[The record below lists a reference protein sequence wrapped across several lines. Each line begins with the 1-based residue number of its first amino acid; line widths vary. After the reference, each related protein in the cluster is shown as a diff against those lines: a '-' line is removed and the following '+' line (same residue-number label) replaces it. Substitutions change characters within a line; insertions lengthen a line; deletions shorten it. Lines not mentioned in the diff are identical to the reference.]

1 MAHTIIEIK
10 CVDQA
15 LIPMVTPIVAAGGVK
30 EDKIIFSFCPLWD
43 GFVKTAVF
51 WLDKGEP
58 YEAVVDAEN
67 GCVIPSE
74 ALIKNGNLFFGVY
87 GVNADGIKRT
97 SEIIK
102 YKIEKGAIEGIEHA
116 DPTPDVYEQ
125 LLERIAKIETG
136 GGGTITDEQIER
148 AVENY
153 LAENPVAGIDGAD
166 GKDGKD
172 GASAYEIWLA
182 EGNEGSEADFL
193 ASLKGA
199 DGKEGSKGDAFE
211 YSDFTAEQ
219 LAELKGEKGEK
230 GDPYV
235 LTEQDKTEIVNMV
248 LAELPE
254 SPAVATYTGEVEVK

>member
-43 GFVKTAVF
+43 GFAKTAVF

-67 GCVIPSE
+67 GCIIPSE

-87 GVNADGIKRT
+87 GVNADGVKRT
-97 SEIIK
+97 SEVIK

-116 DPTPDVYEQ
+116 DPTPDIYEQ
-125 LLERIAKIETG
+125 LLEMIAQIEA
-136 GGGTITDEQIER
+136 GGGTVTDEQIET

-153 LAENPVAGIDGAD
+153 LAENPVAGTPGAD

-182 EGNEGSEADFL
+182 EGNTGTEADFL

-199 DGKEGSKGDAFE
+199 DGEKGDAFE
-211 YSDFTAEQ
+211 YSDFTEEQ
-219 LAELKGEKGEK
+219 LASLKGEKGDK

-248 LAELPE
+248 LAEIPE
-254 SPAVATYTGEVEVK
+254 ITTYTGEVEVE